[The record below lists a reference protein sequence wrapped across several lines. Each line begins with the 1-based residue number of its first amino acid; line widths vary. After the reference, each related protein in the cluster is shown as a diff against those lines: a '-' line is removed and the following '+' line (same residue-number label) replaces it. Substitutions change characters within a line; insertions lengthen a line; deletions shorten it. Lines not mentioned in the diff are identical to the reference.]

1 MESIKRAILK
11 VTVLPAVVGLVFV
24 IVAVT
29 FVLHEIEREYVAS
42 RKEITASTAA
52 LVYNNI
58 QIFYT
63 QPYVKHLIEDATKNI
78 KDKEL
83 VFFYYRRRIF
93 GNKEAGK
100 YFSICKDVE
109 KLKAFN
115 VDRGLLVCYPIYTEM
130 ASSLLAQENRQ
141 VDAIFGIFFNR
152 LAYIELRNHLIG
164 GILLL
169 SVFTGSLVFYLLVN
183 FYKTLL
189 SDISKFSRIIE
200 ILKSRNLRI
209 KDSFKFSFKEFLS
222 IYRLIK
228 ELVERIKELLSELE
242 REATVDRLT
251 LLYNRNFFEKV
262 IGRFVALHERT
273 RKPMSVA
280 MLDIDDFK
288 VINDT
293 YGHRRGDE
301 VLRKMGEIIR
311 ESVRKSDLPFRY
323 GGEEFLIILPET
335 EKAQAVV
342 VCERLR
348 QKVLQESFGLK
359 ERITVSIGV
368 ASMPEDTKTYVDVES
383 LVNLSDERLYKAKRL
398 GKNKVIYEG

>member
-1 MESIKRAILK
+1 
-11 VTVLPAVVGLVFV
+11 
-24 IVAVT
+24 
-29 FVLHEIEREYVAS
+29 
-42 RKEITASTAA
+42 
-52 LVYNNI
+52 
-58 QIFYT
+58 
-63 QPYVKHLIEDATKNI
+63 
-78 KDKEL
+78 
-83 VFFYYRRRIF
+83 
-93 GNKEAGK
+93 
-100 YFSICKDVE
+100 
-109 KLKAFN
+109 
-115 VDRGLLVCYPIYTEM
+115 
-130 ASSLLAQENRQ
+130 
-141 VDAIFGIFFNR
+141 
-152 LAYIELRNHLIG
+152 
-164 GILLL
+164 
-169 SVFTGSLVFYLLVN
+169 VN

-209 KDSFKFSFKEFLS
+209 KGSFRFSFKEFLS
-222 IYRLIK
+222 IYKLIK

-242 REATVDRLT
+242 REATIDRLT
-251 LLYNRNFFEKV
+251 LLYNRNFLEKV

-301 VLRKMGEIIR
+301 VLRKIGEIIR
-311 ESVRKSDLPFRY
+311 ESVRRSDLPFRY
-323 GGEEFLIILPET
+323 GGEEFLIIFPET

-348 QKVLQESFGLK
+348 QKVSQESFGLK

-368 ASMPEDTKTYVDVES
+368 ASMPEDTKTYVDVEK
-383 LVNLSDERLYKAKRL
+383 LINLSDERLYKAKRL